1 MHIPVTLLHK
11 MAETADKRGEAKLN
25 TYLGFKYCSQGEY
38 GKGKEYLYK
47 ALKISKEIGDKQAEG
62 LCYKNL
68 GTVLN
73 TVGEYDKAKEYQ
85 EKATEI
91 SKENDETQA
100 EAVIFCSIGDYNNA
114 KEYYEKAL
122 LQEALSF
129 ETLGAGFQT
138 RSEFG
143 KAKEYFKKALGFR
156 KEIRD
161 RQGEARDYEKLGTLF
176 QSLGDYVKAEE
187 YHHKALQ
194 ISKEIGD
201 RQGEATDY
209 ANLGTLFQSLGDYVK
224 AKEYHHK
231 ALQISKEIGD
241 RKGEARDYE
250 KLGTLFQ
257 SLDDYVK
264 AEKYHN
270 KALQISKEIG
280 DRQGEARDYGKL
292 GTLFQSLG
300 DYAKAEE
307 YHNKALQISKEI
319 GDKNGEAKDYANLG
333 TVFRSRSSTEYA
345 KAEEYHKKELAIRKK
360 IGDRQGE
367 ASSYENLGIVFQSL
381 GEDGQAKRYHEKA
394 LAIRNE
400 IGDRKGQASSYGN
413 LGRLYEYFKAK
424 EYFEKALAITIETGD
439 RKGEA
444 VGYGN
449 LGEVFHS
456 LCEYLKAREYFV
468 KALAITKETGDRKG
482 EAVGYGNLGKVFHS
496 LGDYDKAEQY
506 HRIALQ
512 LEREIG
518 DRGGEGRCF
527 GHLGTVF
534 SSLGKFSKA
543 EEYFEKARVIR
554 KEIGDRKG
562 EAEDLGNL
570 GIALFHSL
578 GEYGKAK
585 EYLHAALRIRKEIN
599 DREGEAKDY
608 GNLGTV
614 LRSLG
619 EYDVAKEHHLKAIEL
634 SKEIGNVEA
643 ELKWYQ
649 NLTQDYLAEGN
660 VEEAFCY
667 LFACLHKCENMRGL
681 LTGNDSLKIS
691 LLEVHILQYWALS
704 KLLCDHGHDHAA
716 LYVLELGRAR
726 ALADLMSAQ
735 YGVKIHLSLNPKSW
749 VCIERIILN
758 ERKCIC
764 LYYSYADLFL
774 NVYVLGGH
782 KPICFRQAKISDCV
796 MKALNIGDVGF
807 NLQSRNDRQLARIV
821 EDDEDENM
829 ERKILSLSECY
840 KLLIAPV
847 VDLLEKPEI
856 VIVPDRSLHRVPFA
870 ALEDENGR
878 YLSETFRIR
887 IVPSLTT
894 LKLIQ
899 DSPAD
904 YHSETGALIVGDP
917 EVGDVFYKGSM
928 NCLCRLPSARRE
940 AEMIGQ
946 LLGVQ
951 PLLGERATKH
961 AILQSIQSVSLIH
974 IAAHGHAER
983 GEIALAPPLQLSAA
997 YVPVEGDYLLTMTD
1011 IEQVQLR
1018 AKLVVLSCCH
1028 TGRGEINSEGTVG
1041 IARAFLGSGARSVLV
1056 AFWALEDEATKTFMC
1071 LFYGHLVRG
1080 ESASESL
1087 HQAQKWMRSNGFSD
1101 LRKWA
1106 PFMLI
1111 GDDVTFDSER
1121 RFVFLF
1127 IFHEIL
1133 HDCRKRVCFMP
1144 RVC

>member
-1 MHIPVTLLHK
+1 

-25 TYLGFKYCSQGEY
+25 TYLGLKYCSQGEY
-38 GKGKEYLYK
+38 GKGKEYFYK
-47 ALKISKEIGDKQAEG
+47 ALEISKEIGDKQAEG
-62 LCYKNL
+62 LCYKHL
-68 GTVLN
+68 GTVLY
-73 TVGEYDKAKEYQ
+73 TLEKYDKAKEYQ

-91 SKENDETQA
+91 SKENGETQA

-114 KEYYEKAL
+114 IECYEKAL

-156 KEIRD
+156 KEVRD

-176 QSLGDYVKAEE
+176 QSLGDYVEAKE
-187 YHHKALQ
+187 YHRKALQ

-201 RQGEATDY
+201 KNGEATDY
-209 ANLGTLFQSLGDYVK
+209 ANLGTLFQSLGEYAK
-224 AKEYHHK
+224 AEEYYHK
-231 ALQISKEIGD
+231 ALQINTEIGD
-241 RKGEARDYE
+241 RQGEARDYE

-257 SLDDYVK
+257 SLGEYVK
-264 AEKYHN
+264 AEEYYH
-270 KALQISKEIG
+270 KALQINKEIG
-280 DRQGEARDYGKL
+280 DRQGEARDYEKL
-292 GTLFQSLG
+292 GTFFQSLS

-307 YHNKALQISKEI
+307 YHKKALQISKEI

-345 KAEEYHKKELAIRKK
+345 KAEDYHKKALAIRKK

-367 ASSYENLGIVFQSL
+367 ASSYENLGMVFQSL
-381 GEDGQAKRYHEKA
+381 GEYGQAKRYHEKA
-394 LAIRNE
+394 LAIRNQ

-413 LGRLYEYFKAK
+413 LGRVCEHFKAK
-424 EYFEKALAITIETGD
+424 EYFEKALAITKETGD
-439 RKGEA
+439 RKGETE
-444 VGYGN
+444 GYEN

-482 EAVGYGNLGKVFHS
+482 EAVGYGNVGEVFHS
-496 LGDYDKAEQY
+496 LGDYDTAKEY
-506 HRIALQ
+506 HERALKI
-512 LEREIG
+512 RKEIG
-518 DRGGEGRCF
+518 DRRGEGRCH
-527 GHLGTVF
+527 GNLGIVF
-534 SSLGKFSKA
+534 SSLGEFSKA
-543 EEYFEKARVIR
+543 GEYFEKALAFR

-578 GEYGKAK
+578 GEYETAK

-619 EYDVAKEHHLKAIEL
+619 EYDKAREHHHKAIEL

-643 ELKWYQ
+643 ELKWYR
-649 NLTQDYLAEGN
+649 NLTQDYLVEGN

-667 LFACLHKCENMRGL
+667 LFACLHKCENMRRGL
-681 LTGNDSLKIS
+681 LTGSDRLKIS
-691 LLEVHILQYWALS
+691 FLEVHISQYRTLS

-735 YGVKIHLSLNPKSW
+735 YGVKIHLSVNPKSW
-749 VCIERIILN
+749 VGIERIILN
-758 ERKCIC
+758 ERNCIC
-764 LYYSYADLFL
+764 LYYSYTDPWL
-774 NVYVLGGH
+774 NVYVLGGN
-782 KPICFRQAKISDCV
+782 KPICFRRVKMNDCV
-796 MKALNIGDVGF
+796 MKALNLKDLRFDLSG
-807 NLQSRNDRQLARIV
+807 NNRQLARPV
-821 EDDEDENM
+821 EEDEAENTGTN
-829 ERKILSLSECY
+829 IFSLSAGYE
-840 KLLIAPV
+840 LFIAPV

-856 VIVPDRSLHRVPFA
+856 VIVPDRTLYTVPFP
-870 ALEDENGR
+870 ALNNENGK

-899 DSPAD
+899 DSPTD
-904 YHSETGALIVGDP
+904 YHKDTGALIVGDP
-917 EVGDVFYKGSM
+917 EVGDVLYEGM
-928 NCLCRLPSARRE
+928 DRLPALPGARGE

-951 PLLGERATKH
+951 PLLGKQATKQ

-974 IAAHGHAER
+974 IASHGHFKR
-983 GEIALAPPLQLSAA
+983 GEISLAPPLQPSAF
-997 YVPVEGDYLLTMTD
+997 YLPTEKDYLLTVTD

-1028 TGRGEINSEGTVG
+1028 TGRGQINSEGTVG

-1056 AFWALEDEATKTFMC
+1056 TRRAIEDTATKAFMC
-1071 LFYGHLVRG
+1071 RFYAHLVRG

-1087 HQAQKWMRSNGFSD
+1087 HQAQKWMRNNGFSG
-1101 LRKWA
+1101 LRQWA

-1111 GDDVTFDSER
+1111 GDDVTFDWR
-1121 RFVFLF
+1121 GGLYFLN
-1127 IFHEIL
+1127 IS
-1133 HDCRKRVCFMP
+1133 
-1144 RVC
+1144 